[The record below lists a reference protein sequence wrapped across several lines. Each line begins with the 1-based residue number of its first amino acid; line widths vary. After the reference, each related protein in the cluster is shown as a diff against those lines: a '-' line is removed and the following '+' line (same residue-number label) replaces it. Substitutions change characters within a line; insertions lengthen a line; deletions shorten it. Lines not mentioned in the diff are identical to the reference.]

1 MAQLR
6 NARVQKVYTSCG
18 LRPTTKNRSAH
29 LWTLT
34 KIWRLQSLRLRMPWL
49 EASTSFQYSQLYKG
63 SVVSRLTSTIS
74 QSISIYHAA
83 HGRVLPGLISRSSP
97 NASVSV
103 RRVVGSQPPLF
114 GPYLES
120 SIPWILQLNEN
131 YQTGSC
137 SRVNWAKYSRNSA
150 YLVKILIETVPM
162 KAIHIYICT
171 YIYNQVPSTTQRAH
185 MVKQLHSSLRDSI
198 GRRQSSHLKSSSCR
212 CQSRKHLWSGT
223 VNEMHKSY
231 TITAQVWSCLLPL
244 QCLSQ
249 IPQFHCFRL
258 CSIHAVSM

>member
-1 MAQLR
+1 MSQLLRCLSTDLPIVFLALTAQLR

-18 LRPTTKNRSAH
+18 LRPTTKNRFVH

-34 KIWRLQSLRLRMPWL
+34 KIWSLQSLRLRMPWL

-83 HGRVLPGLISRSSP
+83 HGRVLPGLISGSNP

-120 SIPWILQLNEN
+120 NIPWILQLNEN

-137 SRVNWAKYSRNSA
+137 SRVNWAKYSRISCILGWDIDRNRTHESNS
-150 YLVKILIETVPM
+150 Y
-162 KAIHIYICT
+162 IYI
-171 YIYNQVPSTTQRAH
+171 YIIKSFP
-185 MVKQLHSSLRDSI
+185 LHSEHI
-198 GRRQSSHLKSSSCR
+198 
-212 CQSRKHLWSGT
+212 W
-223 VNEMHKSY
+223 
-231 TITAQVWSCLLPL
+231 
-244 QCLSQ
+244 
-249 IPQFHCFRL
+249 
-258 CSIHAVSM
+258 